1 MDIARKTKYV
11 ILFIIIHMCFYS
23 ILQHAFPNSE
33 YSFYFSLDE
42 FIPFIPEFIWVY
54 HTLIPAIIFT
64 TIVLMRRKT
73 CFFTVY
79 TACLLA
85 SASLFIF
92 YILFPA
98 HYPRGGLIEEITISE
113 WLVNW
118 TRILDKAN
126 NTFPSSHVTFSWLMF
141 LSVVNC
147 KTLKGHKIIK
157 FLYLVWA
164 LTIAVSTLVLK
175 QHFIIDVASGIILAS
190 TSYHLGTKIIA
201 DHQKKYPDKWK
212 SSENI

>member
-1 MDIARKTKYV
+1 MELARKAKYV
-11 ILFIIIHMCFYS
+11 ILFIIIHMCFYTL
-23 ILQHAFPNSE
+23 LQHAFPNSE
-33 YSFYFSLDE
+33 YSFYSSLDE
-42 FIPFIPEFIWVY
+42 LIPFIPDFIWIY
-54 HTLIPAIIFT
+54 HTLIPAIVFT
-64 TIVLMRRKT
+64 TIVLLRKKT
-73 CFFTVY
+73 CFFTAY
-79 TACLLA
+79 TACLFA
-85 SASLFIF
+85 SASLFTF

-147 KTLKGHKIIK
+147 KTLKSHKIIK
-157 FLYLVWA
+157 SFYLIWA

-175 QHFIIDVASGIILAS
+175 QHFIVDVASGIILAS
-190 TSYHLGTKIIA
+190 LSYHFGAKIVEN
-201 DHQKKYPDKWK
+201 HQKKYHQKL
-212 SSENI
+212 